1 MLVTDLLQEKLGQLP
16 TTNPVRIKY
25 FKKLFAKP
33 NKLYTFATLNE
44 PIL

>member
-1 MLVTDLLQEKLGQLP
+1 MGCGIAMFP
-16 TTNPVRIKY
+16 TTKSVHIKY